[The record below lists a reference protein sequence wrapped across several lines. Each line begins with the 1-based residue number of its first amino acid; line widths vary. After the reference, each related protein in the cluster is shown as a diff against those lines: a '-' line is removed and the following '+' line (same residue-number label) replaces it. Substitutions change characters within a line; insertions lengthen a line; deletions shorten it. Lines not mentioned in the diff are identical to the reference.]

1 MRTKGIGPNNL
12 GVSPLK
18 VKGRKGKNQKG
29 GSSAYAANREK
40 SQAETAAFQA
50 ATKANNAQASADLR
64 GSINQ
69 PTRRSEKNANELSNK
84 AVTLHDAATRA
95 SENLQGVYSNQN
107 ITDRSKMTQFNSDDA
122 INTAYSP
129 AQNPNKKRSMRPNK
143 I

>member
-50 ATKANNAQASADLR
+50 ATKANNAQASADL
-64 GSINQ
+64 
-69 PTRRSEKNANELSNK
+69 
-84 AVTLHDAATRA
+84 
-95 SENLQGVYSNQN
+95 
-107 ITDRSKMTQFNSDDA
+107 
-122 INTAYSP
+122 
-129 AQNPNKKRSMRPNK
+129 
-143 I
+143 